1 MAAKKA
7 KVEDLLPLY
16 LIYGEEDL
24 LLDHALRRLRDRI
37 AEVADLDFNYEA
49 FSGESA
55 DALAVVAAANTLPFA
70 SERRLVVVRDV
81 DKMNA
86 QNQAVLAEYAKD
98 PAPSACLVLV
108 AHKMRKDSKLLKAV
122 AASGW
127 AFEYKAPT
135 RAEYPARVVDIFA
148 TKGRTISLDAASALV
163 RAVGRDLRHLDTE
176 ADKIVAYVGER
187 TNVTR
192 GDVEAMVIQTSPP
205 SVFDFTNALGSR
217 QCARALEVLNEL
229 LAEGEEPHGVS
240 AMAVRHIRTLISVR
254 AVIDRGGSKVD
265 VQRDV
270 GMAEWQARTAIEQ
283 ARNFTPH
290 ELSRAL
296 GDAAAMDAKMKTG
309 RGEPRV
315 LFEQWTIALCK
326 RA

>member
-1 MAAKKA
+1 MTAQKA
-7 KVEDLLPLY
+7 KVEDLLPVY

-37 AEVADLDFNYEA
+37 AAVADLDFNYEA

-55 DALAVVAAANTLPFA
+55 EATAVIAAANTLPFA

-86 QNQAVLAEYAKD
+86 DNQALLAAYAKD

-148 TKGRTISLDAASALV
+148 TKGRTISLDAAGALV

-187 TNVTR
+187 KNVTR
-192 GDVEAMVIQTSPP
+192 EDVEATVIQTSPP
-205 SVFDFTNALGSR
+205 SVFDFTNALGAR
-217 QCARALEVLNEL
+217 QCARVMEVLDAL

-240 AMAVRHIRTLISVR
+240 AMAVRHLRTLISVR
-254 AVIDRGGSKVD
+254 AILDRGGSRLD
-265 VQRDV
+265 VQREV
-270 GMAEWQARTAIEQ
+270 GMADWQARNAVEQ
-283 ARNFTPH
+283 ARNFTPG
-290 ELSRAL
+290 ELADAL
-296 GDAAAMDAKMKTG
+296 RAAATLDARMKSG
-309 RGEPRV
+309 QGEPRV
-315 LFEQWTIALCK
+315 LFEMWAMSLCK
-326 RA
+326 RS